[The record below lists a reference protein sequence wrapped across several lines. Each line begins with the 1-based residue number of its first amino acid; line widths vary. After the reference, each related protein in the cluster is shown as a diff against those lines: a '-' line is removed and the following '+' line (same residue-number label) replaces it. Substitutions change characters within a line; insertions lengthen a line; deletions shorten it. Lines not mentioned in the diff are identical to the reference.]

1 VVFGLPLCLFPW
13 GVHLRAILVILDTG
27 ILRTCPSHLKH
38 LCCISL
44 RTHVEVSMRF
54 YHSPGLQ
61 IYICTL
67 FVETVFKKNW
77 LNALAIGSCVNYVL
91 QWHSSWISSVR
102 VRVMV
107 FNTTFS
113 NISAISWQSVLL
125 VEETGVPRENHR
137 PVASH
142 WQTLLHNVLS
152 STPPWVGFKLTTLVV
167 IVTDCICSCKS
178 NYHTITILDF

>member
-1 VVFGLPLCLFPW
+1 MPSSFSSDTIVLHQVVLGLPLCLFPW

-27 ILRTCPSHLKH
+27 ILRTCPSHLKR

-44 RTHVEVSMRF
+44 RTHVEVPMRF

-67 FVETVFKKNW
+67 FVETIFKKNW

-102 VRVMV
+102 VRAMV

-113 NISAISWQSVLL
+113 YIVAVSFIGGGNRSTQRKPQTCRKSLTNFNIMFYRVHLPEW
-125 VEETGVPRENHR
+125 
-137 PVASH
+137 
-142 WQTLLHNVLS
+142 
-152 STPPWVGFKLTTLVV
+152 
-167 IVTDCICSCKS
+167 DS
-178 NYHTITILDF
+178 NSRR

>member
-1 VVFGLPLCLFPW
+1 MPSSFSSDTIVLHQVVFGLPLGLFPW

-27 ILRTCPSHLKH
+27 ILRTCPSHLKR

-44 RTHVEVSMRF
+44 RTHVEVPMRF

-67 FVETVFKKNW
+67 FVETIFKKNW

-102 VRVMV
+102 VRAMV

-113 NISAISWQSVLL
+113 YI
-125 VEETGVPRENHR
+125 
-137 PVASH
+137 VAVSFIGGG
-142 WQTLLHNVLS
+142 NR
-152 STPPWVGFKLTTLVV
+152 STRRKPPTKSLTNLT
-167 IVTDCICSCKS
+167 
-178 NYHTITILDF
+178 